1 MKLDKW
7 QKQGIVTAIMDDV
20 PRKADAQI
28 KEEIQAAMVKAMSAP
43 IRRIYKTHP
52 KALAKTWA
60 RGLLAESRG
69 FDVIHGDAN
78 AAEVFKPFEAEI
90 EARNNAKRNL
100 TVIVEGCGTLKQLQ
114 AALPEFVKYM
124 PTEAQPTKNLP
135 MLANVVADLTKMG
148 WPKGKKVAA

>member
-20 PRKADAQI
+20 PRKSDEQRV
-28 KEEIQAAMVKAMSAP
+28 EEVQAAMVKAMSAP
-43 IRRIYKTHP
+43 IRRLYKTNP
-52 KALAKTWA
+52 NALKQVWLTSII
-60 RGLLAESRG
+60 RDFGG
-69 FDVIHGDAN
+69 KHIICGDAKV
-78 AAEVFKPFEAEI
+78 EDVVKIFEEEI
-90 EARNNAKRNL
+90 EARNTVKRNL
-100 TVIVEGCGTLKQLQ
+100 TVIVEGCSTLKQLQ

-148 WPKGKKVAA
+148 WPKGKKAAA